1 MMSNITKLYN
11 FLDSTEKNSLYIFI
25 FISLMIAALEATVLF
40 IIFPLILF
48 IFDMTFDRNIEK
60 FFFFKYLDIYYLK
73 DNLNLVATVVLFYI
87 IFKSLFAYYIKV
99 YQINLIFKIVA
110 KYQKKILFTYL
121 NQPYIFFTQ
130 RRSSDLIH
138 YVNGEAVNFSM
149 NFVGQIFLL
158 ISELVIVLILLSF
171 LMIIN
176 FNITLLALLF
186 ISFSLLIFNLLFKNK
201 ILLMGRTRLTTEMDR
216 VQYLQEL
223 FKGIKEIIMDD
234 LVRFFYIKIKKN
246 ITLSTNLNARILG
259 YNFFPKS
266 ILEILVFGLIVGFV
280 IFNNNLK
287 NISHAYTFVTFIY
300 AIYRI
305 IPNLLTIISSSNL
318 INYAK
323 TSSVK
328 IMEEFKKLQF
338 RTKLKYKKKKL
349 VVVKEIFI
357 KELFYKYP
365 NTKNYIIKNLNLK
378 IKNGEKIFINGD
390 SGVGKTT
397 LINLICGLLKPTK
410 GIILFNKQRI
420 NNYKITRDNISLIS
434 QNFNILNLS
443 IKSNIILNQPYNK
456 KKFNDALIISGLQ
469 RINIMKNNQ
478 TVGENG
484 IKLSGGQR
492 QRLLLARALY
502 RDRQILI
509 FDEGLN
515 ALEKVSKEKIL
526 RHLQNL
532 KNKIIIYL
540 GHEKYNNAILK
551 NFRTIKITNE

>member
-1 MMSNITKLYN
+1 MFSNITKLYN

-48 IFDMTFDRNIEK
+48 IFDMTFDSNIEK
-60 FFFFKYLDIYYLK
+60 FSLFKYVDIYYLK
-73 DNLNLVATVVLFYI
+73 DNLSLVAIAVLFYI
-87 IFKSLFAYYIKV
+87 ILKSLFAYYIKV

-130 RRSSDLIH
+130 RKTSDLIQ

-158 ISELVIVLILLSF
+158 ISELVIVLILLFF
-171 LMIIN
+171 LIIIN
-176 FNITLLALLF
+176 FNLTIFAFLF
-186 ISFSLLIFNLLFKNK
+186 ILFSLLIFNFLFKNK

-216 VQYLQEL
+216 VQHLQEL

-246 ITLSTNLNARILG
+246 INLSTNLNARILG

-266 ILEILVFGLIVGFV
+266 ILEILIFGLIVGFI

-287 NISHAYTFVTFIY
+287 NISHAYTFITFIY
-300 AIYRI
+300 TIYRI
-305 IPNLLTIISSSNL
+305 IPNILTIISSSNL

-338 RTKLKYKKKKL
+338 RTKLKYQKNKL

-378 IKNGEKIFINGD
+378 IKKGEKIFINGD

-410 GIILFNKQRI
+410 GRILFNKQRI
-420 NNYKITRDNISLIS
+420 NNYKIARDNISLIS

-443 IKSNIILNQPYNK
+443 IKSNIILNQSYNK

-469 RINIMKNNQ
+469 KINSMRNNQ

-515 ALEKVSKEKIL
+515 ALDKVSKEKIL
-526 RHLQNL
+526 RHLHNL

-540 GHEKYNNAILK
+540 GHEKYNNVIFK
-551 NFRTIKITNE
+551 KFRTINIINE

>member
-1 MMSNITKLYN
+1 
-11 FLDSTEKNSLYIFI
+11 
-25 FISLMIAALEATVLF
+25 
-40 IIFPLILF
+40 
-48 IFDMTFDRNIEK
+48 
-60 FFFFKYLDIYYLK
+60 
-73 DNLNLVATVVLFYI
+73 LFYI

-130 RRSSDLIH
+130 RRSSDLIQ

-300 AIYRI
+300 TIYRI

-328 IMEEFKKLQF
+328 IMEKFKKIKF
-338 RTKLKYKKKKL
+338 RTK
-349 VVVKEIFI
+349 
-357 KELFYKYP
+357 
-365 NTKNYIIKNLNLK
+365 
-378 IKNGEKIFINGD
+378 
-390 SGVGKTT
+390 
-397 LINLICGLLKPTK
+397 
-410 GIILFNKQRI
+410 
-420 NNYKITRDNISLIS
+420 
-434 QNFNILNLS
+434 
-443 IKSNIILNQPYNK
+443 
-456 KKFNDALIISGLQ
+456 
-469 RINIMKNNQ
+469 
-478 TVGENG
+478 
-484 IKLSGGQR
+484 
-492 QRLLLARALY
+492 
-502 RDRQILI
+502 
-509 FDEGLN
+509 
-515 ALEKVSKEKIL
+515 
-526 RHLQNL
+526 
-532 KNKIIIYL
+532 
-540 GHEKYNNAILK
+540 
-551 NFRTIKITNE
+551 

>member
-48 IFDMTFDRNIEK
+48 ILDMTFDGNIEK

-73 DNLNLVATVVLFYI
+73 DNLNLVATAVLFYI

-130 RRSSDLIH
+130 RRSSDLIQ

-176 FNITLLALLF
+176 FHISLFALLF

-300 AIYRI
+300 TIYRI

-410 GIILFNKQRI
+410 GIILLNKQRI

>member
-1 MMSNITKLYN
+1 
-11 FLDSTEKNSLYIFI
+11 
-25 FISLMIAALEATVLF
+25 MIAALEATVLF

-48 IFDMTFDRNIEK
+48 IFNMTFDGNIEK
-60 FFFFKYLDIYYLK
+60 FFFFKYVDIYYLK
-73 DNLNLVATVVLFYI
+73 DNLSLVAIAVLFYI
-87 IFKSLFAYYIKV
+87 ILKSLFAYYIKA

-130 RRSSDLIH
+130 RKTSDLIQ

-149 NFVGQIFLL
+149 NFVGQIFVLT
-158 ISELVIVLILLSF
+158 SELVIVLILLFF
-171 LMIIN
+171 LIIIN
-176 FNITLLALLF
+176 YNLTILAFLF
-186 ISFSLLIFNLLFKNK
+186 ILFAFLIFNLLFKNK
-201 ILLMGRTRLTTEMDR
+201 ILLMGRTRLKTEMDK

-246 ITLSTNLNARILG
+246 INLSTNLNARILS

-266 ILEILVFGLIVGFV
+266 ILEILIFGLIVGFV

-287 NISHAYTFVTFIY
+287 NISHAYTFITFIY
-300 AIYRI
+300 TIYRI
-305 IPNLLTIISSSNL
+305 IPNILNIISSSNL

-338 RTKLKYKKKKL
+338 RTKLKYQEKKI
-349 VVVKEIFI
+349 VMVKEILI

-410 GIILFNKQRI
+410 GRILFNKQRI
-420 NNYKITRDNISLIS
+420 NNYKIVRDNISLIS

-443 IKSNIILNQPYNK
+443 IKSNIILNQSYNK

-469 RINIMKNNQ
+469 KINSIKNNQ
-478 TVGENG
+478 MVGENG

-515 ALEKVSKEKIL
+515 ALDKVSKEKIL
-526 RHLQNL
+526 RHLYNL

-540 GHEKYNNAILK
+540 GHEKYHNVIFK
-551 NFRTIKITNE
+551 KFRTINIINE